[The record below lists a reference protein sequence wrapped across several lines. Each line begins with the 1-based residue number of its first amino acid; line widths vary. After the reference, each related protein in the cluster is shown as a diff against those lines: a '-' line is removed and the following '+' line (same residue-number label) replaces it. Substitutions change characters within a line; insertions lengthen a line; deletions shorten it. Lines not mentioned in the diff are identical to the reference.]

1 MESNQELATAMMH
14 GCDIFAPPSTSN
26 VAATPSL
33 EDLPALRKGLWESE
47 SRGAE

>member
-1 MESNQELATAMMH
+1 MMH

-33 EDLPALRKGLWESE
+33 EDLPALRKGLWELIWHGPE
-47 SRGAE
+47 